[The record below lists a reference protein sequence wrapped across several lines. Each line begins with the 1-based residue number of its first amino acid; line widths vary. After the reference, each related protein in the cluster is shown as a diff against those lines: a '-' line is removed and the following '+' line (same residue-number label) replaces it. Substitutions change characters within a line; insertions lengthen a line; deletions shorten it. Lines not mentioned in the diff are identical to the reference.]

1 MSPLRVH
8 RALGRIRHAA
18 ILPAVVLAL
27 GLAIFAHHGM
37 PAADHGDHGMDM
49 GTVMELC
56 LGVFTA
62 VGAAVVA
69 VCIGVLRLGRWRP
82 PARPLPAAATVV
94 ARLPDVR
101 ARAGPVFLCVH
112 RC

>member
-1 MSPLRVH
+1 MR
-8 RALGRIRHAA
+8 RAAV
-18 ILPAVVLAL
+18 LPAVVLGL
-27 GLAIFAHHGM
+27 GLAVGVHHGVPM
-37 PAADHGDHGMDM
+37 TEHGDHGMDM

-69 VCIGVLRLGRWRP
+69 VVIGMIGLGRWRP
-82 PARPLPAAATVV
+82 PVRLLPLSLPAIV
-94 ARLPDVR
+94 RLPDIR

-112 RC
+112 RR